1 MCHPSWPHPRVWFSL
16 FLTYFLSE
24 IKSNISMRGGMAWWK
39 RTLNADFPVRSARK
53 LIGFSKCVP
62 FDPFCTPCFQMK
74 RSLCAP
80 TFNEETFIFVSKF
93 LLRVISFFLP
103 KLLRSFFTIR
113 LLVLFCPAPVC
124 LWQLCGKHLL
134 TITMMKTQ
142 VYDRYLKKHYQ
153 RQNGPMALS
162 L

>member
-1 MCHPSWPHPRVWFSL
+1 MV
-16 FLTYFLSE
+16 
-24 IKSNISMRGGMAWWK
+24 WWK
-39 RTLNADFPVRSARK
+39 RTLNDDFPVRSARK

-103 KLLRSFFTIR
+103 KLLRSFFAIR

-124 LWQLCGKHLL
+124 LWQLRGKHLL

-142 VYDRYLKKHYQ
+142 VYDRYLKKTLPKAKRTH
-153 RQNGPMALS
+153 GVKS
-162 L
+162 LNFISLGQTSTWFYEFIDFL

>member
-1 MCHPSWPHPRVWFSL
+1 MPA
-16 FLTYFLSE
+16 
-24 IKSNISMRGGMAWWK
+24 ISTDGRLYSTRMNNTCMHVSYTHEKYLKIIIPVPMIDQICYWLQKGIF
-39 RTLNADFPVRSARK
+39 NADFPVRSARK

-103 KLLRSFFTIR
+103 KLLRSFFAIR

-124 LWQLCGKHLL
+124 L
-134 TITMMKTQ
+134 
-142 VYDRYLKKHYQ
+142 
-153 RQNGPMALS
+153 
-162 L
+162 

>member
-1 MCHPSWPHPRVWFSL
+1 M
-16 FLTYFLSE
+16 
-24 IKSNISMRGGMAWWK
+24 MWWK
-39 RTLNADFPVRSARK
+39 RTLNDDFPVRSSRK

-80 TFNEETFIFVSKF
+80 TFNEGTFIFVSKF

-103 KLLRSFFTIR
+103 KLLRSFFAIR

-134 TITMMKTQ
+134 
-142 VYDRYLKKHYQ
+142 RYAFKKKKRHYLGIFPK
-153 RQNGPMALS
+153 RRTPPPPPPFGNPLS
-162 L
+162 KKKF